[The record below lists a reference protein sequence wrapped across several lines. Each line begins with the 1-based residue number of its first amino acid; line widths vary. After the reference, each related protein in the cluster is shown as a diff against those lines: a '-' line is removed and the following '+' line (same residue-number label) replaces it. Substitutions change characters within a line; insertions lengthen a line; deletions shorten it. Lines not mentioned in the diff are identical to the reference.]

1 MVLSKHRDS
10 RNRVIARNVNSA
22 RDILSFGNRH
32 GQLLVMISPNDD
44 AMRLFAGKR
53 ILIFED
59 GFLLSEEAESRL
71 MNAGAVILGPVTT
84 ASQALDYL
92 QCETIDAVVMDVALE
107 PEAVL
112 PLISELE
119 RGTVPFIFVLPD
131 NPRLDGQRFAGF
143 ILSARKNDLSTIAE
157 ALFLRRNVEQ

>member
-1 MVLSKHRDS
+1 MVLSKHRHS

-22 RDILSFGNRH
+22 RDILLFGNRH
-32 GQLLVMISPNDD
+32 GQLLVMFSPNDD

-53 ILIFED
+53 ILVFED

-71 MNAGAVILGPVTT
+71 TNAGAVILGPVTT

-92 QCETIDAVVMDVALE
+92 ECEAIDAVVMDVALE

-112 PLISELE
+112 SLISELE
-119 RGTVPFIFVLPD
+119 RGAVPFIFALPD

-143 ILSARKNDLSTIAE
+143 ILSARNNDLSSIAE
-157 ALFLRRNVEQ
+157 ALFLRRNLEQ

>member
-1 MVLSKHRDS
+1 MVLSKHRHS

-32 GQLLVMISPNDD
+32 GQLLVMISPNND

-53 ILIFED
+53 ILVFED
-59 GFLLSEEAESRL
+59 GFLLSEEAKFRL
-71 MNAGAVILGPVTT
+71 ANAGAVILGPVTT

-92 QCETIDAVVMDVALE
+92 ECEAIDAVVMDVALE

-119 RGTVPFIFVLPD
+119 RGAVPFIFALSD

-143 ILSARKNDLSTIAE
+143 IFSARDNDLSTIAE
-157 ALFLRRNVEQ
+157 ALFLHRNVEQ